1 MFKQSWRAA
10 GLALALWGLAGLG
23 NQAAAQVIV
32 DTAQVQEALKRPVQV
47 WDVRGDKDFAKGH
60 LPGAL
65 SVGDAAAVLRDA
77 NTEDFIATAQIAR
90 ILGAAGIDPAKETV
104 VYGSRGTWNPY
115 FGRYALRYFGG
126 TKVSVYHEGIEGWQ
140 AAGGPVEAGAAKPMP
155 IALTLAPNPAVAVS
169 TQEVLAR
176 LGKPDVQIVDA
187 RTPKEFAGADIR
199 ALRGGHIPGAVNIPY
214 ELNWSDPG
222 TLQKLAQ
229 KSVGDSRGMSL
240 KAQPELQALY
250 ARLDPDKETVV
261 YCQSGARASET
272 AGVLEQLGFRNVKVY
287 DSSWLGY
294 GNKLDAPAENET
306 TFNVGALNGR
316 IAAMQKR
323 IDTLE
328 KELAAKK

>member
-1 MFKQSWRAA
+1 MRKLSIRGF
-10 GLALALWGLAGLG
+10 GLAAVLCGLAGL
-23 NQAAAQVIV
+23 ACAQVIV
-32 DTAQVQEALKRPVQV
+32 NTGQVQAALQRSVQV

-65 SVGDAAAVLRDA
+65 SAGDAAAVLRDA
-77 NTEDFIATAQIAR
+77 NAEDFLPTAEVAK

-104 VYGSRGTWNPY
+104 VYGSRGTWNAY

-126 TKVSVYHEGIEGWQ
+126 TKVTVYHEGIEGWQ
-140 AAGGPVEAGAAKPMP
+140 AAGLPVEAGAPKPAP
-155 IALTLAPNPAVAVS
+155 IALTLAPNAAVAVS
-169 TQEVLAR
+169 TPEVLAR
-176 LGKPDVQIVDA
+176 VGNKDVQIVDA

-214 ELNWSDPG
+214 EMNWSDPA

-229 KSVGDSRGMSL
+229 KTVGDSRGMSL

-250 ARLDPDKETVV
+250 ARLDPNKETVV

-306 TFNVGALNGR
+306 VFNVGALNGR

-328 KELAAKK
+328 KELAASKK

>member
-1 MFKQSWRAA
+1 MRTPSLHA
-10 GLALALWGLAGLG
+10 ALAVTLACCASLA
-23 NQAAAQVIV
+23 QAQVIV
-32 DTAQVQEALKRPVQV
+32 DTPQVQAALQRSVQV
-47 WDVRGDKDFAKGH
+47 WDVRSDKDFAKGH

-65 SVGDAAAVLRDA
+65 SVGDAAAALRDA
-77 NTEDFIATAQIAR
+77 NSEDFLPTAEVAK

-104 VYGSRGTWNPY
+104 VYGDRGTWNAY
-115 FGRYALRYFGG
+115 FGRCALRYFGG
-126 TKVSVYHEGIEGWQ
+126 TRVTVYHEGIEGWQ
-140 AAGGPVEAGAAKPMP
+140 AAGLPVETGAAKATPV
-155 IALTLAPNPAVAVS
+155 ALALAPNAAVAGS

-176 LGKPDVQIVDA
+176 VGKQDVQIVDA
-187 RTPKEFAGADIR
+187 RTPREFAGADIR

-214 ELNWSDPG
+214 EMNWSDPA

-229 KSVGDSRGMSL
+229 KTVGDSRGMSL

-250 ARLDPDKETVV
+250 AKLDPNKETVV

-272 AGVLEQLGFRNVKVY
+272 AGVLEQLGFKNVKVY

-323 IDTLE
+323 IDALE

>member
-1 MFKQSWRAA
+1 MRTPSLHA
-10 GLALALWGLAGLG
+10 ALAVTLACCASLA
-23 NQAAAQVIV
+23 QAQVIV
-32 DTAQVQEALKRPVQV
+32 DTPQVQVALQRSVQV
-47 WDVRGDKDFAKGH
+47 WDVRSDKDYAKGH

-65 SVGDAAAVLRDA
+65 SVGDAAAALRDA
-77 NTEDFIATAQIAR
+77 NSEDFLPTAEVAQ

-104 VYGSRGTWNPY
+104 VYGDRGTWNAY

-126 TKVSVYHEGIEGWQ
+126 TRVTVYHEGIEGWQ
-140 AAGGPVEAGAAKPMP
+140 AAGLPVETGAAKATPV
-155 IALTLAPNPAVAVS
+155 ALTLAPNAAVAVS

-176 LGKPDVQIVDA
+176 VGKQDVQIVDA
-187 RTPKEFAGADIR
+187 RTPREFAGADIR

-214 ELNWSDPG
+214 EMNWSDPA

-229 KSVGDSRGMSL
+229 KTVGDSRGMSL

-250 ARLDPDKETVV
+250 ARLDPNKETLV

-272 AGVLEQLGFRNVKVY
+272 AGVLEQLGFKNVKVY

-323 IDTLE
+323 IDALE